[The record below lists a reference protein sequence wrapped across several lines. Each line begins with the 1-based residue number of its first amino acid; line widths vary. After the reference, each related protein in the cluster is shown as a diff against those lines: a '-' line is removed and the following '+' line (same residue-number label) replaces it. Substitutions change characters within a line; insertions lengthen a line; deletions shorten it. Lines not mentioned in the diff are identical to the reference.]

1 MFNFGQDG
9 VLKWSFDGGA
19 LLKGETDGSSYMNGG
34 LRVRHTGLEPQSP
47 GRAQNSRA
55 QTSRPQA
62 GSRRSPGRPATH
74 ACAPRPGQ
82 ATHTAGGYTALDPSS
97 PIFIRNDTLYIPTV
111 FVSFYGKALDE
122 KAPLLR
128 SMEAVSKARL

>member
-1 MFNFGQDG
+1 MPHRPRTPD
-9 VLKWSFDGGA
+9 
-19 LLKGETDGSSYMNGG
+19 E
-34 LRVRHTGLEPQSP
+34 QSP
-47 GRAQNSRA
+47 EQQSPD
-55 QTSRPQA
+55 Q
-62 GSRRSPGRPATH
+62 RSPGRFQAE
-74 ACAPRPGQ
+74 PRQ

>member
-34 LRVRHTGLEPQSP
+34 LRVCHTGLEPQSP
-47 GRAQNSRA
+47 GRAQA
-55 QTSRPQA
+55 DPRPAGPTQVPGGAQA
-62 GSRRSPGRPATH
+62 GLLLTRVR
-74 ACAPRPGQ
+74 PRPGQ

>member
-1 MFNFGQDG
+1 M
-9 VLKWSFDGGA
+9 
-19 LLKGETDGSSYMNGG
+19 
-34 LRVRHTGLEPQSP
+34 R
-47 GRAQNSRA
+47 
-55 QTSRPQA
+55 
-62 GSRRSPGRPATH
+62 
-74 ACAPRPGQ
+74 PRPGQ